1 MTNYITIVIIDD
13 DEEDFILTKH
23 YLEQIPNQKYLIK
36 RAANYEEALQF
47 FSEEDI
53 DVFLVDYK
61 LGKYRGVDILNIAKA
76 YDVNAP
82 FIIVTGKGNLNI
94 DKEVMQAGAYDYL
107 VKDELS
113 PDSLERSI
121 RYSIER
127 FNQLKV
133 IENKEKKY
141 KEIFDKS
148 GDIILLTNQS
158 GKIIDANA
166 CAIKKFQRTRDEL
179 MSMKI
184 VHLIVENEQLHFW
197 ELVITNELEGEVF
210 SFFTEPMDKKLFGLI
225 SFTVQDENSYLFIIH
240 DVTKISIREK
250 ERRDEEK
257 FAAMGRIARIIAH
270 EVKNPLTN
278 VNFAI
283 NELKEENKNPET
295 LMLIEIIERNCLR
308 INNLV
313 TELLTSTR
321 FSKLNL
327 AKYNLNE
334 IILDTIKMAEDSARN
349 KNVSIK
355 NRLTSVGDLYLD
367 AEKMKVALLNII
379 VNAIEA
385 IEDNSEGEIFITNTV
400 NNNKVVITIND
411 NGKGI
416 PKENLNK
423 LFEAFYTN
431 GKAGGTG
438 LGLTTTQNVV
448 LNHYGSINVES
459 EVGLG
464 TTFTITLLP
473 SELEEMF
480 KSEG

>member
-23 YLEQIPNQKYLIK
+23 YLEQIPNQKYQVK
-36 RAANYEEALQF
+36 RAANYDEALQF
-47 FSEEDI
+47 FTEEGI

-61 LGKYRGVDILNIAKA
+61 LGKYKGLDILNIAKV

-127 FNQLKV
+127 FNQLKI

-166 CAIKKFQRTRDEL
+166 CAIKKFQRSKDEL
-179 MSMKI
+179 MNMKI
-184 VHLIVENEQLHFW
+184 IHLIAENEQLHFW
-197 ELVITNELEGEVF
+197 ELVITNQLEGEVF
-210 SFFTEPMDKKLFGLI
+210 SFFSEPMDKKILGLI
-225 SFTVQDENSYLFIIH
+225 SFTLQDEHSYLFIIH

-283 NELKEENKNPET
+283 NELKDENKNPET

-334 IILDTIKMAEDSARN
+334 VIQDTIKMAEDSARS
-349 KNVSIK
+349 KNVTIR
-355 NRLTSVGDLYLD
+355 NQLTTVGDLYLD

-379 VNAIEA
+379 VNGIEA
-385 IEDNSEGEIFITNTV
+385 MEDKTDGEIFIANTV
-400 NNNKVVITIND
+400 NNNRVVITIND

-431 GKAGGTG
+431 GKTGGTG

-448 LNHYGSINVES
+448 LNHYGSIHVDS
-459 EVGLG
+459 EVGIG

-480 KSEG
+480 NTER